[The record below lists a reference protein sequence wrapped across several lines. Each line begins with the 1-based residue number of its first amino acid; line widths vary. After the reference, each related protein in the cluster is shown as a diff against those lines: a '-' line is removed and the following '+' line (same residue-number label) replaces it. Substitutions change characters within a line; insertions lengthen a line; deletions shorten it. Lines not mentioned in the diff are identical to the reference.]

1 MGRGDFKNVVE
12 FVHENDYH
20 SMKAYALED
29 QILPFRAIMKIK
41 FLNNIFIIKDVHI
54 VKWPLQS
61 KIGNLVWYW

>member
-1 MGRGDFKNVVE
+1 MGRGAFKNVVE

-54 VKWPLQS
+54 VK
-61 KIGNLVWYW
+61 